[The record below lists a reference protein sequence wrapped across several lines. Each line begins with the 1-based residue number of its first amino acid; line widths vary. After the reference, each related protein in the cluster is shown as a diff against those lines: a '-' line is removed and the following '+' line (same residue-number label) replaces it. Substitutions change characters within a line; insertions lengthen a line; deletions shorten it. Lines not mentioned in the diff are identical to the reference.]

1 MERDAREKSNSYNDV
16 NEDTATAKLNLD
28 NLDFSAQASLLLDH
42 FAAITE
48 YVRTRDKLKRD
59 KGAHPLSQIKLT
71 SKLTGRIQ
79 QARADLDVLANIYQ
93 KIVTTRRY
101 RKRYT
106 EEEIKNLEDTLHNLE
121 SQLSSYESSKLGTP
135 KGAKTRSNVTFN
147 VPETQCTF
155 SASFIQ
161 LFPVSPEE
169 EAIANENIKKWRQR
183 DEHFD
188 SQLEEIGEAVERIG
202 NVAVTIGER
211 ATEQASKAIDTMTK
225 VQNTTADLAVI
236 SQEIKRVLIRQR
248 GIEFTMRIGII
259 TLFLLVLSLFIF
271 FLHKTIHG
279 REKWP

>member
-147 VPETQCTF
+147 VPETQ
-155 SASFIQ
+155 
-161 LFPVSPEE
+161 LSPEE

-279 REKWP
+279 R